1 MRRSAPPRCAAA
13 PSTSSTSVRTRFRLL
28 RHPRLPVAYCV
39 TERASALDAAD
50 GRFTPRDTI
59 PMLPDAQDGES
70 FGGAI
75 AMNPDATRLRTTN
88 RGHDSIAT
96 FALDTRRRATLIGR
110 TPSGGVPARHLLAL
124 NDERICPHEA
134 GGSVTIFALQ
144 DGIPQPNPRRIT
156 VPGAVF
162 AIAGNAA

>member
-1 MRRSAPPRCAAA
+1 M
-13 PSTSSTSVRTRFRLL
+13 
-28 RHPRLPVAYCV
+28 
-39 TERASALDAAD
+39 TERASALVTLDAAD
-50 GRFTPRDTI
+50 GRFTSRYTI
-59 PMLPDAQDGES
+59 PMLPDAHDGES

-75 AMNPDATRLRTTN
+75 AMNADATRLRTTN

-96 FALDTRRRATLIGR
+96 FALDTGGRATLIGR
-110 TPSGGVPARHLLAL
+110 TPSGGVSARHLLAL